1 MPKACRKDGTL
12 RILRLR
18 YRIPDETA
26 QVLPGVRQ
34 PAAMKRMACKTVM
47 ILTILSLLLGFFG
60 CDGGKKYTAGDIVL
74 IHTAYYGMEKDPVY
88 SFTLKKENGNWL
100 FSARCLVGNQ
110 KEHYTS
116 FSSFPITDEDAQGFL
131 QIIGEEGEIERLRKY
146 REPIH
151 VFHISDASMR
161 SSGITFSDGNQTN
174 KNTKLGDKALEYL
187 YELAGRYYEAAEGS

>member
-1 MPKACRKDGTL
+1 
-12 RILRLR
+12 
-18 YRIPDETA
+18 
-26 QVLPGVRQ
+26 
-34 PAAMKRMACKTVM
+34 MKRMVCKAMVV
-47 ILTILSLLLGFFG
+47 LPILSLLLGLLG
-60 CDGGKKYTAGDIVL
+60 CDGGKKHTAGDIVL

-88 SFTLKKENGNWL
+88 SFALKKENGNWL

-151 VFHISDASMR
+151 IFHISDAPMR
-161 SSGITFSDGNQTN
+161 SSGITFSDGNQIN